1 MTAYT
6 LENFYEI
13 ASTLSR
19 IQLPDDVLHEYDKL
33 MENLNIHTGHSGD
46 NDNKEKRIYKKSKHT
61 RKQDLLTS
69 DKVVEFKERVVVEKD
84 IPEKTMENIRGC
96 LNKLSSKN
104 YTTQKE
110 QLCEYLKELSELND
124 ESYLINC
131 SNYFFEIVGKNKFY
145 SEMYS
150 NLYKEIIS
158 AYPIFEERKE
168 QFIVECIDNL
178 DNVEYVDETMDY
190 EKFCKNNKKN
200 DIRRSMNTFM
210 INLYK
215 KDECDMRDIIRIMTM
230 IQERVDNGKQDSEKI
245 HIIEELTE
253 NLFIFISQLIKDL
266 RSHKNWNSICNFI
279 TDISKSKAKDYEGL
293 TSRIIFKYMD
303 MMDIIKKHT

>member
-6 LENFYEI
+6 LDNFYEI
-13 ASTLSR
+13 SGLLNRFILSE
-19 IQLPDDVLHEYDKL
+19 DVLKKYDKL
-33 MENLNIHTGHSGD
+33 VEDLNINITQINE
-46 NDNKEKRIYKKSKHT
+46 NDIKEKKNYRKARQNK
-61 RKQDLLTS
+61 KQDLLTS
-69 DKVVEFKERVVVEKD
+69 DKVVEFKERVVTEKSF
-84 IPEKTMENIRGC
+84 PEKTMENIRGC

-104 YTTQKE
+104 YSTQKE
-110 QLCEYLKELSELND
+110 ELCEYLKELSDLDD
-124 ESYLINC
+124 ESYLIDC

-158 AYPIFEERKE
+158 TYPIFEERKE

-178 DNVEYVDETMDY
+178 DNIEYVDETVDY
-190 EKFCKNNKKN
+190 EKYCKNNKNN
-200 DIRRSMNTFM
+200 DIRRSMNTFI

-215 KDECDMRDIIRIMTM
+215 NNECGMHDITRLITM
-230 IQERVDNGKQDSEKI
+230 IQDRIQNGKNDSSKI

-253 NLFIFISQLIKDL
+253 NMFIFISQIVNDLIN
-266 RSHKNWNSICNFI
+266 HKSWDSIYSFI
-279 TDISKSKAKDYEGL
+279 IDISKSKAKDYEGL

-303 MMDIIKKHT
+303 MMDIIKKHV